1 MRILIIGSDINAYSL
16 AKKFSEDNSDNL
28 IFVAPG
34 NKYIS
39 DFATSIDIA
48 ESDTQELL
56 DFALANEINL
66 TVCTGN
72 IAVKKSIADVFKRDG
87 IPIFAPTVEAAKYTL
102 SSSITKKFLYKN
114 KVKTPKFAIFDKEN
128 MAVDYV
134 RKSKYPLIIKNDLK
148 NNALEEKYCYTFSQ
162 AKAAVTE
169 LFEIPDAKIVVEN
182 YLPCK
187 KVMQYFLTD
196 GYTAFPVGGVEELN
210 VHSQKLNDQGIDK
223 VYFSTSKVSQKMISK
238 LMTTVIYPLLDEMSA
253 HSGGYAGI
261 IGVELY
267 VAQDSFEVIDF
278 NCGFKKFHMQ
288 VILPIIQG
296 NLYDYLYAS
305 TMGSLAD
312 DYNEIELYSEEVAA
326 VSIKDANLPEDVIF
340 AKDVEN
346 TVFSA
351 KASSLNTALLEIVDI
366 LDEIGIKNSSLIQK
380 TFEEAVFYA

>member
-16 AKKFSEDNSDNL
+16 AKKFSEDDSDNL

-39 DFATSIDIA
+39 DFATSLDIA

-66 TVCTGN
+66 TVCTGT
-72 IAVKKSIADVFKRDG
+72 VSVQKSITDVFKRDG
-87 IPIFAPTVEAAKYTL
+87 IPIFAPTFEAAKYTFT
-102 SSSITKKFLYKN
+102 SSITKKFLYKN

-128 MAVDYV
+128 MAIDYV
-134 RKSKYPLIIKNDLK
+134 RKSKYPLIIKNDFK
-148 NNALEEKYCYTFSQ
+148 NSALEEKYCYTFSQ
-162 AKAAVTE
+162 AKSAIAE
-169 LFEIPDAKIVVEN
+169 LFEITDAKVVVEN
-182 YLPCK
+182 YLSCK
-187 KVMQYFLTD
+187 KVTQYFLTD

-210 VHSQKLNDQGIDK
+210 ILSQKLNDQGIDK

-238 LMTTVIYPLLDEMSA
+238 LMTTVIYPLLDEISA
-253 HSGGYAGI
+253 HSGCYVGI

-288 VILPIIQG
+288 VILPTIQG

-312 DYNEIELYSEEVAA
+312 DYNEIELTNEEVVA
-326 VSIKDANLPEDVIF
+326 VSLKDAKLPEDVVF
-340 AKDVEN
+340 ARDLDN
-346 TVFSA
+346 AVFSA
-351 KASSLNTALLEIVDI
+351 KASSLNTALVEIVDI
-366 LDEIGIKNSSLIQK
+366 LDEIGIKNSPLIQRA
-380 TFEEAVFYA
+380 FEEAVFYA